1 MGQIK
6 RFYSLMKHC
15 IKLLCKHGFY
25 SLVRYIKNKKFH
37 RSPNL
42 NEIQKIHL
50 ISEAEV
56 EQQKQQGFK
65 NGVKISIVTPLYNT
79 PEDFLNEL
87 LDSLEKQTY
96 SNWELCLADGS
107 DAEHQ
112 YVGEI
117 CKKYQEKDKR
127 IVYKVLE
134 SNKGISGNTNECI
147 GMATGE
153 YIGLLDHDDLLHSS
167 ALFEVVKVIESEKA
181 DFIYTDEVKFEGK
194 LEEISNPLSFNLK
207 PGFGK
212 YDLRSHN
219 YICHFTVFDKKLL
232 EDEKECFREEFD
244 GSQDHDMVLRLT
256 EKAKKI
262 VHIPKVLYYWRVHS
276 NSVSKDLSVKPYA
289 VEAAIHAVDSQ
300 LCRME
305 ETGSVKSSPPF
316 QTLYKIEYSIHDNPK
331 VSIVLHDSTM
341 AKKIQVAIN
350 NIVNNTNYR
359 PIEIVYSCEKDLPH
373 VYDRQVE
380 LVNVG
385 NDLIV
390 NRDQKW
396 NASISKVSGE
406 YVILFSVYCNP
417 MTPRWVEEMLM
428 LAQKPDVCSVG
439 PKICYKDGRIAY
451 AGISLWRSAANK
463 IKMLCNH
470 DRIEDIGYE
479 AMLCHVRHT
488 TATIAAC
495 MMFSKSVWEELGG
508 FSGICVGYED
518 IDFCVRGIQQ
528 KLCNVWTGY
537 SQICYEEKHILPKS
551 SADDVKKFES
561 VNDSMFVREVYYHS
575 AWEKL
580 RLV

>member
-1 MGQIK
+1 MTK
-6 RFYSLMKHC
+6 EC
-15 IKLLCKHGFY
+15 IKLLSKHGVY
-25 SLVRYIKNKKFH
+25 SLLKYINNKKFH
-37 RSPNL
+37 KSPSL
-42 NEIQKIHL
+42 NEVQKIHL
-50 ISEAEV
+50 VSEV
-56 EQQKQQGFK
+56 ELAQQKQHIFE
-65 NGVKISIVTPLYNT
+65 NEIKISIVTPLYNT
-79 PEDFLNEL
+79 PEKFLNEL
-87 LDSLEKQTY
+87 LESLEKQTY

-107 DAEHQ
+107 DENHQ
-112 YVGEI
+112 YVGKI

-147 GMATGE
+147 GMTTGE

-194 LEEISNPLSFNLK
+194 IEEISNPLSFNLK

-289 VEAAIHAVDSQ
+289 VDAAIHAVESQ

-305 ETGSVKSSPPF
+305 EKGSVKSSPPF
-316 QTLYKIEYSIHDNPK
+316 QTLYKIEYDIQNNPK
-331 VSIVLHDSTM
+331 VSIILHDSTKLEKVQ
-341 AKKIQVAIN
+341 ASIN

-359 PIEIVYSCEKDLPH
+359 PIEIVYSCDKDLPH
-373 VYDRQVE
+373 VYDRQVG
-380 LVNVG
+380 LVNVWD
-385 NDLIV
+385 NQMV
-390 NRDQKW
+390 KRDQKW
-396 NASISKVSGE
+396 NVDIKGSSGQ
-406 YVILFSVYCNP
+406 YVILLSVHCKP
-417 MTPRWVEEMLM
+417 TTSRWIEEMLM
-428 LAQKPDVCSVG
+428 LAQKPDVCAVG
-439 PKICYKDGRIAY
+439 PKIYYKDGTIAY
-451 AGISLWRSAANK
+451 AGISLRGKAKNK
-463 IKMLCNH
+463 IKMLCSH

-495 MMFSKSVWEELGG
+495 MMFSRDVWEQLGG
-508 FSGICVGYED
+508 FSDICPGYED
-518 IDFCVRGIQQ
+518 IDFCVRGTQQ

-537 SQICYEEKHILPKS
+537 SQICYEGKNILPKMS
-551 SADDVKKFES
+551 LVDVDEFEKEHAG
-561 VNDSMFVREVYYHS
+561 MFEKEAYYHS
-575 AWEKL
+575 AWEILKL
-580 RLV
+580 V